1 MTLLTLHSPINYLEL
16 TRDRVTDTAEGKFS
30 QLYEVRVAGH
40 VVDVQVGGLD
50 GPGEAGPVLQAVAQS
65 DAHPGGAG
73 WDRQWRVDLNRDL
86 LFHGA
91 VNTSSPHYP
100 HIFRPTNSD

>member
-1 MTLLTLHSPINYLEL
+1 MTLHSPINYLKL

-30 QLYEVRVAGH
+30 QLDEVRVAGH

>member
-1 MTLLTLHSPINYLEL
+1 MLEL
-16 TRDRVTDTAEGKFS
+16 TCDRITDTAEGKFGE
-30 QLYEVRVAGH
+30 LDEVRVSRH
-40 VVDVQVGGLD
+40 VVDVQVRGVD
-50 GPGEAGPVLQAVAQS
+50 PPGEAGPVLQAVAQS
-65 DAHPGGAG
+65 DAHPGGAS